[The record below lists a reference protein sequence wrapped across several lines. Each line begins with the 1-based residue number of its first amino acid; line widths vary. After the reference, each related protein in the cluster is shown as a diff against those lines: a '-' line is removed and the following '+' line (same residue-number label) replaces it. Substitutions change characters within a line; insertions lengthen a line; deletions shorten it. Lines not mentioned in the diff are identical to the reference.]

1 MLNIILADLQNS
13 YFVVTRN
20 SVPINIGF
28 IAEYLDAK
36 LSREKS
42 IFLTR
47 KPDELLEYVESNQ
60 VDVIG
65 FGFYSWNHGL
75 VIKIA
80 DEIRRIKPN
89 ILIVF
94 GGPSCNEKIELS
106 RGIFE
111 ECQSVD
117 YVIANEGEQPFLN
130 LIEAYSV
137 DSNSIRNGEVNVP
150 GCFGRNRINGE
161 IHGVSMDRYEGDIN
175 DIPSPYLSG
184 RLDKFLAEPLYLPIV
199 QTTRGCPYGC
209 TFCVS
214 GKRTWNKLRSFSI
227 DRIKEEFWYIQKKSA
242 STYLRLADENFGILP
257 RDVEIAHLLRNMKDS
272 TGYPDAIS
280 IYTDK
285 HPSDRVLEINK
296 LLSDI
301 LPFNISFQSM
311 TEEVLTNIKR
321 INITDDRVS
330 VALKFAQD
338 NDLMLVT
345 ELIFGLPGETTQSFL
360 TSIDKA
366 VRLRFESVLLIQL
379 YILKGSEMDD
389 PIHREKYGVKTKY
402 MISENGYT
410 EYRNIKNVEVDEWVT
425 ETNTID
431 AESYVEFNKIIV
443 MFHFMHGKGHAREL
457 IFLFESLG
465 VKPSMLLSK
474 LSGNI
479 SNAPCFNSYAN
490 KYKDKVQHLLKETKQ
505 QAIEYAIEEM
515 KKDDEKKLT
524 GVLEAR
530 NDTIIDIIVD
540 GNFKLILEEIA
551 KCGRSLVSEEVIKGL
566 PSDWESTY
574 LKETIDFCC
583 ASLVDLNQNLD
594 DISHDFNFDFEAWKL
609 GKYYGIPQRMEKKV
623 THTFSVAS
631 RSTLEALT
639 LENPGIS
646 LRNRYRKFSSITNS
660 RTNRKRCKILNIEM
674 VTIES

>member
-1 MLNIILADLQNS
+1 MINVILADLQNS

-36 LSREKS
+36 LEKDKS

-47 KPDELLEYVESNQ
+47 KPDELLEYVRSND

-75 VIKIA
+75 VIKVA
-80 DEIRRIKPN
+80 NEIRRLKPN

-106 RGIFE
+106 KGIFD
-111 ECQSVD
+111 ECESVD

-130 LIEAYSV
+130 LVRAYTEDSKSV
-137 DSNSIRNGEVNVP
+137 LLGKVIVP
-150 GCFGRNRINGE
+150 GCFGRNKISGE
-161 IHGVSMDRYEGDIN
+161 IQGVSMDRFEGDIN

-184 RLDKFLAEPLYLPIV
+184 RLDKFLEEPLYLPIV

-227 DRIKEEFWYIQKKSA
+227 ERIKDEFWYIQKKSA

-311 TEEVLTNIKR
+311 TAEVLANIKR
-321 INITDDRVS
+321 INLTDDRIN
-330 VALKFAQD
+330 VALRFAQE
-338 NDLMLVT
+338 NNLMLVT
-345 ELIFGLPGETTQSFL
+345 ELIFGLPGETIESFL
-360 TSIDKA
+360 KSVDKT
-366 VRLRFESVLLIQL
+366 VRLRFESVPLIQL

-389 PIHREKYGVKTKY
+389 PEHRIRYGVKTKY

-410 EYRNIKNVEVDEWVT
+410 EYGGIQNVEVDEWVT
-425 ETNTID
+425 ETSTID
-431 AESYVEFNKIIV
+431 AQSYAEFNKIIV

-465 VKPSMLLSK
+465 VAPSMLLSK
-474 LSGNI
+474 LSSDL
-479 SNAPCFNSYAN
+479 SNASCFNSYAI
-490 KYKDKVQHLLKETKQ
+490 KYKEKVQHLLKDTKQ
-505 QAIEYAIEEM
+505 QAMDYAVDEM

-530 NDTIIDIIVD
+530 NDTMIDIIVD
-540 GNFKLILEEIA
+540 GNFKLVLEEIA
-551 KCGRSLVSEEVIKGL
+551 KCGASLIPEQTLKEL
-566 PSDWESTY
+566 PSDWELS
-574 LKETIDFCC
+574 LVKQTIDFCC
-583 ASLVDLNQNLD
+583 ASLVNLEQSLD
-594 DISHDFNFDFEAWKL
+594 DVSYDFDFNFESWKRS
-609 GKYYGIPQRMEKKV
+609 KYTGIPQRMEMKIR
-623 THTFSVAS
+623 HTFSAVS

-639 LENPGIS
+639 LENPGIT

-660 RTNRKRCKILNIEM
+660 RTNRRRCK
-674 VTIES
+674 VSP